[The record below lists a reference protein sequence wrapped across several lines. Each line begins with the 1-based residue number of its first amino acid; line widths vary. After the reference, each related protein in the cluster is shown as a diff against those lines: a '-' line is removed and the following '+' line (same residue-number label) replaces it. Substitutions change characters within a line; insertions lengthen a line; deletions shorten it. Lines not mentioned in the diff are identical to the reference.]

1 MNILKSFLW
10 LAALIMFTGGCASTS
25 IHRIADAGVAPD
37 RIVSVWIP
45 VMLEPLT
52 IDDRPVDR
60 DLIPTTT
67 RYRYELAPGVHKIV
81 VRYSGFT
88 DIPEQVEIVRS
99 LPVFV
104 TMNGLPGHHYVMN
117 YDAHAGD
124 IRLGKTDFRPNVS
137 IVDITTNT
145 ALIRSWKGSAQP
157 GQSPVLPKEA
167 VPVIRPD
174 KAPVVSST
182 NIPSRDAAISGALVQ
197 LQQSWR
203 QADESDRG
211 EFMQW
216 IVLRTNPSVETS
228 SALHQLQEAWQK
240 AAEPERRQFLKW
252 TVQMKNP

>member
-10 LAALIMFTGGCASTS
+10 LAALMVAGGCASTS
-25 IHRIADAGVAPD
+25 IYRIADAGVAPD
-37 RIVSVWIP
+37 CIVSVWIP

-88 DIPEQVEIVRS
+88 DIPGQVEIVRS

-104 TMNGLPGHHYVMN
+104 TMDGLPGHHYVMD

-124 IRLGKTDFRPNVS
+124 IRLGKTEFRPDVS

-145 ALIRSWKGSAQP
+145 ALIRSWEGSAQP

-167 VPVIRPD
+167 APVMRPA
-174 KAPVVSST
+174 KAPAASSMNT
-182 NIPSRDAAISGALVQ
+182 PSRAAASPDALVQ
-197 LQQSWR
+197 LQQGWQ

-216 IVLRTNPSVETS
+216 IVLRTNPSVEAS
-228 SALHQLQEAWQK
+228 GVLHQLQEAWQK